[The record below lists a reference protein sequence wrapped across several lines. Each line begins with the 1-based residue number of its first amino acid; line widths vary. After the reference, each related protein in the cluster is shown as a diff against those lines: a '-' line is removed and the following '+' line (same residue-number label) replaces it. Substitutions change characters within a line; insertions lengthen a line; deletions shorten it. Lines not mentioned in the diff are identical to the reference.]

1 MPPLRLLTLTLA
13 LASTFS
19 EVWAADAPVSLQ
31 LSLQT
36 GEAPKLP
43 RGYNMIQGDRI
54 DGSSEHFL
62 QAEGRVVIRD
72 DQQGQVETDWLRYE
86 DATDLATCRGPAT
99 LTRPGERI
107 TGKDLS
113 LRLTPRLGDMHSVT
127 YWIAGKGKPL
137 LPVQG
142 VAQQMYFEGPDKYR
156 MESVTYSTCTP
167 DRQDWVLRADELFID
182 YNTNLGKARQARV
195 EYLGIPLLYS
205 PWLRFS
211 LDNER
216 KSGFL
221 SPTYGA
227 SDSRGLELI
236 LPWYWNIA
244 PNRDATLVPR
254 YMGRRGLQLGGEFRY
269 LEKGYS
275 GKVWTDILPSD
286 SVAKRDRYQLDL
298 THQQRFSPRLSGNLR
313 LHKVSDTDYFT
324 DLSGQVNQTSTVNLP
339 REASLSYLGDG
350 WNGNLRVQTY
360 QALGGVDSAP
370 YERLPQVTFNTSR
383 SNLYGS
389 RARFDMAAE
398 YVHFDH
404 PASSFVTGQRAY
416 TYPSLSLP
424 LQTTYG
430 FLTPKLGLHLSH
442 YQLGSLSGIS
452 RDSIGNAPAGGY
464 LDTTRSLPIFSLDA
478 GVYLERDWQLGNA
491 QLLHTLEPRAYYVRI
506 PHKDQTRIPVFD
518 SGQQD
523 ISLAQLFSENQFS
536 GVDRINDADQLTLG
550 VTNRFINTDKGIERL
565 QLTLAQRFYF
575 RDQTVTLPGG
585 TARTTN
591 SSDILAAASAP
602 INPRLRLN
610 AGLRYSSADGVIA
623 QANLGG
629 VYDGGPGKRI
639 NADYRYTDR
648 RYGALKSVDLS
659 FQWPLQPQWYA
670 VGRVNYAFVENRLA
684 EGLLGFE
691 YNPGCW
697 SLRGVV
703 QQLATNT
710 NTATTA
716 FFLQLELRG
725 LTQLG
730 PNPLDVLKRNISGYV
745 KSDDITS
752 P

>member
-13 LASTFS
+13 LAATFS
-19 EVWAADAPVSLQ
+19 EVWAAAEPVLLKPSEGLQ
-31 LSLQT
+31 
-36 GEAPKLP
+36 AP
-43 RGYNMIQGDRI
+43 RGYNIVQGDRI
-54 DGSSEHFL
+54 DGSSGRFL
-62 QAEGRVVIRD
+62 QAEGQVVIRD
-72 DQQGQVETDWLRYE
+72 DQQGQIKTDWLRYE
-86 DATDLATCRGPAT
+86 DAADEAICRGPVAM
-99 LTRPGERI
+99 TRPGERI

-113 LRLTPRLGDMHSVT
+113 LRLTSRLGDMHSVT
-127 YWIAGKGKPL
+127 YWLAGKGKPL

-142 VAQQMYFEGPDKYR
+142 VARQMFFEGPDKYR
-156 MESVTYSTCTP
+156 MEAVTYSTCTP
-167 DRQDWVLRADELFID
+167 DRQDWVLRADELSID
-182 YNTNLGKARQARV
+182 YNTSLGKARQARV
-195 EYLGIPLLYS
+195 EYLGVPILYS

-227 SDSRGLELI
+227 SDSRGLEVI

-269 LEKGYS
+269 LEKAYS
-275 GKVWTDILPSD
+275 GQVWADFLPSD
-286 SVAKRDRYQLDL
+286 SVAKRDRYQLNL
-298 THQQRFSPRLSGNLR
+298 THQQHFSPRLSGHLR
-313 LHKVSDTDYFT
+313 LQGVSDTAYFT
-324 DLSGQVNQTSTVNLP
+324 DLSGHVNQTSMVNLP
-339 REASLSYLGDG
+339 REASLAYRGDR
-350 WNGNLRVQTY
+350 WNGSLRVQTY
-360 QALGGVDSAP
+360 QALGGISSAP
-370 YERLPQVTFNTSR
+370 YERLPQINLGATQAD
-383 SNLYGS
+383 LYGS
-389 RARFDMAAE
+389 RARLDLTAE
-398 YVHFDH
+398 LTHFDH
-404 PASSFVTGQRAY
+404 PDSRFVKGQRAY
-416 TYPSLSLP
+416 AYPSLSLP

-430 FLTPKLGLHLSH
+430 FLTPRLGLHLSN
-442 YQLGSLSGIS
+442 YQLGSQSGVL
-452 RDSIGNAPAGGY
+452 RDSIGDKPAGGY
-464 LDTTRSLPIFSLDA
+464 LDSTRNLPIFSLDA
-478 GVYLERDWQLGNA
+478 GVYLERDWQLGGST
-491 QLLHTLEPRAYYVRI
+491 LLHMLEPRAYYVRI
-506 PHKDQTRIPVFD
+506 PHKNQTHIPVFD

-523 ISLAQLFSENQFS
+523 ISLSQLFSENQFS
-536 GVDRINDADQLTLG
+536 GVDRINDADQLTVG
-550 VTNRFINTDKGIERL
+550 VTNRFVNADKGIERL

-585 TARTTN
+585 TARTTS
-591 SSDILAAASAP
+591 SSDILATASAP

-610 AGLRYSSADGVIA
+610 AGLRYASADQVIA
-623 QANLGG
+623 QASLGG
-629 VYDGGPGKRI
+629 TYNGGPGRRI
-639 NADYRYTDR
+639 NADYRYTNKL
-648 RYGALKSVDLS
+648 YGQLKSLDVS

-670 VGRVNYAFVENRLA
+670 VGRANYAFAENRLA

>member
-13 LASTFS
+13 LAATFS
-19 EVWAADAPVSLQ
+19 ECWAASEP
-31 LSLQT
+31 LSL
-36 GEAPKLP
+36 KLGGVP
-43 RGYNMIQGDRI
+43 RGYNSVEADRI

-72 DQQGQVETDWLRYE
+72 DQQGRIETDWLRYE
-86 DATDLATCRGPAT
+86 DAADEAVCRGPVSM
-99 LTRPGERI
+99 TRPGERI
-107 TGKDLS
+107 TGKDLN

-127 YWIAGKGKPL
+127 YWLAGKGKPL

-142 VAQQMYFEGPDKYR
+142 VARQMFFEGPDKYR
-156 MESVTYSTCTP
+156 MEAVTYSTCTP
-167 DRQDWVLRADELFID
+167 DRQDWVLKAAELNID
-182 YNTNLGKARQARV
+182 YNTSLGKARQARV
-195 EYLGIPLLYS
+195 EYLGVPILYS

-227 SDSRGLELI
+227 SDSRGLEVI

-254 YMGRRGLQLGGEFRY
+254 YLGRRGLQFGGEFRY
-269 LEKGYS
+269 LEKAYS
-275 GKVWTDILPSD
+275 GQVWADILPSD
-286 SVAKRDRYQLDL
+286 SVAKRDRYQVDL
-298 THQQRFSPRLSGNLR
+298 THQQRFSSRLSGNLR
-313 LHKVSDTDYFT
+313 YQKVSDTDYFT
-324 DLSGQVNQTSTVNLP
+324 DLSGHVNQTSTVNLP
-339 REASLSYLGDG
+339 REASLAYQGDG
-350 WNGNLRVQTY
+350 WNGGLRVQTY
-360 QALGGVDSAP
+360 QALGGATSAP
-370 YERLPQVTFNTSR
+370 YDRLPQVNLNASQPD
-383 SNLYGS
+383 LYGS
-389 RARFDMAAE
+389 RVRLDLAAE
-398 YVHFDH
+398 FVNFDH

-416 TYPSLSLP
+416 AYPSLSLP

-430 FLTPKLGLHLSH
+430 FLTPKLGLHASH
-442 YQLGSLSGIS
+442 YQLGSLAGVS
-452 RDSIGNAPAGGY
+452 RDSIGNAPAAGY
-464 LDTTRSLPIFSLDA
+464 LGSSRTLPIFSLDA
-478 GVYLERDWQLGNA
+478 GVYLERDWRLGDTA
-491 QLLHTLEPRAYYVRI
+491 LLHTLEPRAYYVRI

-523 ISLAQLFSENQFS
+523 ISLTQLFSENQFS
-536 GVDRINDADQLTLG
+536 GVDRINDADQLTVG
-550 VTNRFINTDKGIERL
+550 ITNRFINADKGVERL

-585 TARTTN
+585 TARTTT
-591 SSDILAAASAP
+591 SSDILATASAP

-610 AGLRYSSADGVIA
+610 AGLRYASADRVIA
-623 QANLGG
+623 QASLGG
-629 VYDGGPGKRI
+629 TYDGGPGKRI
-639 NADYRYTDR
+639 NADYRYTDKL
-648 RYGALKSVDLS
+648 YGELKSVDLS
-659 FQWPLQPQWYA
+659 FQWPVRPQWYA
-670 VGRVNYAFVENRLA
+670 VGRANYAFVENRLA

>member
-13 LASTFS
+13 LAATFS
-19 EVWAADAPVSLQ
+19 EVWAAAEPVLLKPSEGLQ
-31 LSLQT
+31 
-36 GEAPKLP
+36 AP
-43 RGYNMIQGDRI
+43 RGYNIVQGDRI
-54 DGSSEHFL
+54 DGSSGRFL
-62 QAEGRVVIRD
+62 QAEGQVVIRD
-72 DQQGQVETDWLRYE
+72 DQQGQIETDWLRYE
-86 DATDLATCRGPAT
+86 DAADEAICRGPVT
-99 LTRPGERI
+99 MTRPGERI

-113 LRLTPRLGDMHSVT
+113 LRLTSRLGDMHSVT
-127 YWIAGKGKPL
+127 YWLAGKGKPL

-142 VAQQMYFEGPDKYR
+142 VARQMFFEGPDKYR
-156 MESVTYSTCTP
+156 MEAVTYSTCTP
-167 DRQDWVLRADELFID
+167 DRQDWVLRADEISID
-182 YNTNLGKARQARV
+182 YNTSLGKARQARV
-195 EYLGIPLLYS
+195 EYLGVPILYS

-227 SDSRGLELI
+227 SDSRGLEVI

-269 LEKGYS
+269 LEKAYS
-275 GKVWTDILPSD
+275 GQVWADFLPSD
-286 SVAKRDRYQLDL
+286 SVAKRDRYQLNL
-298 THQQRFSPRLSGNLR
+298 THQQHFSPRLSGNLR
-313 LHKVSDTDYFT
+313 LHRVSDTAYFT
-324 DLSGQVNQTSTVNLP
+324 DLSGHVNQTSTVNLP
-339 REASLSYLGDG
+339 REASLAYRGDG
-350 WNGNLRVQTY
+350 WNGSLRVQTY
-360 QALGGVDSAP
+360 QALGGISSAP
-370 YERLPQVTFNTSR
+370 YERLPQINLGATQAD
-383 SNLYGS
+383 LYGS
-389 RARFDMAAE
+389 RARLDLTAE
-398 YVHFDH
+398 LTHFDH
-404 PASSFVTGQRAY
+404 PDSRFVKGQRAY
-416 TYPSLSLP
+416 AYPTLSLP

-430 FLTPKLGLHLSH
+430 FLTPRLGLHLSN
-442 YQLGSLSGIS
+442 YQLGSQSGVL
-452 RDSIGNAPAGGY
+452 RDSIGDKPAGGY
-464 LDTTRSLPIFSLDA
+464 LDSTRSLPIFSLDA
-478 GVYLERDWQLGNA
+478 GVYLERDWQLGGST
-491 QLLHTLEPRAYYVRI
+491 LLHMLEPRAYYVRI
-506 PHKDQTRIPVFD
+506 PHKNQTHIPVFD

-523 ISLAQLFSENQFS
+523 ISLSQLFSENQFS
-536 GVDRINDADQLTLG
+536 GVDRINDADQLTVG
-550 VTNRFINTDKGIERL
+550 VTNRFVNADKGIERL

-585 TARTTN
+585 TARTTS
-591 SSDILAAASAP
+591 SSDILATASAP

-610 AGLRYSSADGVIA
+610 AGLRYASADQVIA
-623 QANLGG
+623 QASLGG
-629 VYDGGPGKRI
+629 TYNGGPGRRI
-639 NADYRYTDR
+639 NADYRYTNKL
-648 RYGALKSVDLS
+648 YGQLKSLDVS

-670 VGRVNYAFVENRLA
+670 VGRANYAFAENRLA

>member
-13 LASTFS
+13 LAATFS
-19 EVWAADAPVSLQ
+19 EVWAAHEPLLLKSSEGLQ
-31 LSLQT
+31 V
-36 GEAPKLP
+36 P
-43 RGYNMIQGDRI
+43 RGYNTVQGDQI
-54 DGSSEHFL
+54 DGSSGHFL

-72 DQQGQVETDWLRYE
+72 DQQGQIATDWVRYE
-86 DATDLATCRGPAT
+86 DATDEAICRGPAT

-107 TGKDLS
+107 TGKDLN

-127 YWIAGKGKPL
+127 YWLAGKGKPL

-142 VAQQMYFEGPDKYR
+142 VARKMYFEGPEKYR
-156 MESVTYSTCTP
+156 MEAVTYSTCTP
-167 DRQDWVLRADELFID
+167 DRQDWVLRADELSID
-182 YNTNLGKARQARV
+182 YNTSLGKARQARV
-195 EYLGIPLLYS
+195 EYLGIPILYS

-227 SDSRGLELI
+227 SDSRGLEVI

-244 PNRDATLVPR
+244 PHRDATVVPR
-254 YMGRRGLQLGGEFRY
+254 YLGRRGLQLGGEFRY
-269 LEKGYS
+269 LEKTYS
-275 GKVWTDILPSD
+275 GQVWADILPSD
-286 SVAKRDRYQLDL
+286 SVAKRDRYQVDI

-339 REASLSYLGDG
+339 REASLAYQGDR
-350 WNGNLRVQTY
+350 WNGGLRVQTY
-360 QALGGVDSAP
+360 QALGGVTSAP
-370 YERLPQVTFNTSR
+370 YERLPQVTLNTSQ
-383 SNLYGS
+383 SDLYGS
-389 RARFDMAAE
+389 RTRFDMAAE
-398 YVHFDH
+398 FVHFDH
-404 PASSFVTGQRAY
+404 PASSFVKGQRAY
-416 TYPSLSLP
+416 AYPSLSLP

-430 FLTPKLGLHLSH
+430 FLTPKLGLHLSR
-442 YQLGSLSGIS
+442 YQLDSLSGGL
-452 RDSIGNAPAGGY
+452 RDSIGNEPAGGY
-464 LDTTRSLPIFSLDA
+464 LASTRSLPIFSLDA
-478 GVYLERDWQLGNA
+478 GVYLERDWHLGNTA
-491 QLLHTLEPRAYYVRI
+491 LLHILEPRAYYVNI

-523 ISLAQLFSENQFS
+523 ISLGQLFSENQFS
-536 GVDRINDADQLTLG
+536 GVDRINDANQLTVG
-550 VTNRFINTDKGIERL
+550 ITNRFINADKGIERL

-575 RDQTVTLPGG
+575 RDQSVTLPGG
-585 TARTTN
+585 TARATN
-591 SSDILAAASAP
+591 SSDILASASAP
-602 INPRLRLN
+602 INSRLRLN
-610 AGLRYSSADGVIA
+610 AGLRYASAHHLIA

-629 VYDGGPGKRI
+629 SYDGGPGKRI
-639 NADYRYTDR
+639 NADYRYTDKL
-648 RYGALKSVDLS
+648 YGALKSVDLS

-670 VGRVNYAFVENRLA
+670 VGRANYAFVENRLA

-745 KSDDITS
+745 KSDDIN
-752 P
+752 PP